1 MKFDQALQLM
11 KKGDKMKLP
20 SWGGYWRWDNEKK
33 TVMMHMR
40 DGEVMDIRDTQRVEY
55 TLKNVA
61 SDEWIPAYEGNCTV
75 LGGTSSFG
83 FDTALKYLKRGFGL
97 RRESWNENICIK
109 AAEAQSW
116 EYSNVSRPDLNRIEV
131 GPFIAQTNGT
141 RSVPWNASQEDVF
154 ATDWTFAEEE
164 KEGKHGKN

>member
-11 KKGDKMKLP
+11 QKGDKMKLP
-20 SWGGYWRWDNEKK
+20 SWGGYWCWDNEKK
-33 TVMMHMR
+33 TVMMHTR

-75 LGGTSSFG
+75 LGGTPSFG

-97 RRESWNENICIK
+97 RRRSWNGNICIRCCK
-109 AAEAQSW
+109 MI
-116 EYSNVSRPDLNRIEV
+116 VSAPSTMMALVRI
-131 GPFIAQTNGT
+131 
-141 RSVPWNASQEDVF
+141 SVKS
-154 ATDWTFAEEE
+154 E
-164 KEGKHGKN
+164 KICACCSFSAMETVRNI

>member
-20 SWGGYWRWDNEKK
+20 SWGGYWCWDNEKK

-75 LGGTSSFG
+75 LGGTPSFG

-97 RRESWNENICIK
+97 RRRSWNGNICIK

-116 EYSNVSRPDLNRIEV
+116 EFSNVSRPDLNRIEV